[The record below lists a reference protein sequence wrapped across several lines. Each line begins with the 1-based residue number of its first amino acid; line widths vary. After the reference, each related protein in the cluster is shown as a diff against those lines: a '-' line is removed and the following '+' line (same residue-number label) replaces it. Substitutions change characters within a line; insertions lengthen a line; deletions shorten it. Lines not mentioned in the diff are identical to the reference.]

1 MEVSSS
7 RGPFNRAFRELNNRN
22 NLAGL
27 KLRKQLASFDR
38 EKKFLMELLDKDKID
53 TYGFLKQLQLCES
66 NQVPAYTELIQGMV
80 KGPCVFRR
88 RLRKAHTAPSAHSSS
103 EDEQAESSNGK
114 KPFVPKFTKAQIKL
128 LQARKPTLNNH
139 DRAEIFLKRL
149 RDKQV
154 EELEDDIDKNYDPE
168 HSFSKKISRLLSVA
182 TDDCDP
188 HLVAERWARPRGSGF
203 HTIER
208 LGNLSSRH
216 RPCDLFEGPAPGISQ
231 TIPELVPIKP
241 KDFRHSVTSPVEE
254 ELICPPLVP
263 IKKPPI
269 EMRLRTFYEK
279 LDILK
284 KKQDERMAEVPIWEK
299 RRRWILLTRGLGAA
313 LAESD
318 SESDE
323 EMDRFQQM
331 HQF

>member
-38 EKKFLMELLDKDKID
+38 EKKFLLDHLDKDKID
-53 TYGFLKQLQLCES
+53 TYGFLKQLKLCES
-66 NQVPAYTELIQGMV
+66 NQVPAYTDLIQGMV

-88 RLRKAHTAPSAHSSS
+88 RLRKAHTAPSTHSSS
-103 EDEQAESSNGK
+103 GDEQTENCNGK

-128 LQARKPTLNNH
+128 LQARKPTLSNH
-139 DRAEIFLKRL
+139 ERAEMFLKRL
-149 RDKQV
+149 RDKHV
-154 EELEDDIDKNYDPE
+154 EELEEETDNNDLE
-168 HSFSKKISRLLSVA
+168 HSFSRKISRLLSVA

-188 HLVAERWARPRGSGF
+188 HQVAERWARPRGSGF
-203 HTIER
+203 HSIER
-208 LGNLSSRH
+208 LGNITSRH
-216 RPCDLFEGPAPGISQ
+216 RPSELFDGPGSRISQ

-241 KDFRHSVTSPVEE
+241 KDFRHSVASPVEE
-254 ELICPPLVP
+254 ELICPPLRPVR
-263 IKKPPI
+263 KPPI

-299 RRRWILLTRGLGAA
+299 RRRWILLTKGLGAA

-318 SESDE
+318 SDSEV
-323 EMDRFQQM
+323 EMDRF
-331 HQF
+331 